1 MVRDAARRKAEL
13 EARIL
18 SRQEAMASKIIK
30 DMDYER
36 KETENMA
43 ADKVRGQL
51 SFARESPLVSF
62 TNRLTPLDLCL
73 CNMPTVVIRSFELQ
87 VVCVHAAYMCIV

>member
-30 DMDYER
+30 DMEYER
-36 KETENMA
+36 KETETMA
-43 ADKVRGQL
+43 ADKVRC
-51 SFARESPLVSF
+51 SSHSREKPHWLRLI
-62 TNRLTPLDLCL
+62 TNRLTPLD
-73 CNMPTVVIRSFELQ
+73 
-87 VVCVHAAYMCIV
+87 